1 MVVTWALPR
10 RTGRRTDGD
19 LQLGA
24 HPAPARPKPSCGSEV
39 RGPPPH
45 PNPTTRKPQTAPVP
59 ARSQTKQPTPAVT
72 ITNAPRLGAHP
83 PAISC
88 RPRAGRAPRQ
98 KLAARCST
106 GLVNRDGRSNVPA
119 AALVGEPAAV
129 PRRRR
134 RSGAGASMGA
144 AAVGGG
150 AAGMRGAAAVLVR
163 RRPRVEAGL
172 GGALREGLG
181 RRTGEEGKEE
191 LVGGGGGRGRGGG
204 GVRLRKLRAQLRRWV
219 WKAEEGVSWAGPGGA
234 FPPRA
239 SDGDA
244 AAAAGDSLPS
254 STC

>member
-1 MVVTWALPR
+1 MKRNRSASHR
-10 RTGRRTDGD
+10 
-19 LQLGA
+19 
-24 HPAPARPKPSCGSEV
+24 CSEL
-39 RGPPPH
+39 RA
-45 PNPTTRKPQTAPVP
+45 NCYA
-59 ARSQTKQPTPAVT
+59 A
-72 ITNAPRLGAHP
+72 
-83 PAISC
+83 AISR

-129 PRRRR
+129 PRRR
-134 RSGAGASMGA
+134 SGAGASVGA
-144 AAVGGG
+144 APVGGV
-150 AAGMRGAAAVLVR
+150 AAGLRGAAAVLVR
-163 RRPRVEAGL
+163 RRPHAEAGL

-191 LVGGGGGRGRGGG
+191 LVGGGGSRGRGGG

-234 FPPRA
+234 FPRA
-239 SDGDA
+239 TSDGDA
-244 AAAAGDSLPS
+244 TTANDSLPS